1 MIKCPACNHGQILI
15 RDLSLVA
22 NSVVSCMECGASFR
36 IKDLIRLAIKR
47 SKCREQKETVLKSY
61 KTLSSEI
68 VTPTRHDK
76 CVCESSESSKIVT
89 PTVSQIKKQKIHVG
103 WWTPRKETDKSRSY
117 ILPRYIKCSKCQ
129 RYFESVL
136 PPLPPDA
143 KHLEN
148 ISLLCPDCTVRLRKR
163 R

>member
-61 KTLSSEI
+61 KTLSSE
-68 VTPTRHDK
+68 
-76 CVCESSESSKIVT
+76 IVT